1 MGHRFRACSC
11 RGQRFVSRGEN
22 TVTVAQLGFEQERM
36 SLRFQVR
43 KEARN
48 VNAGVV
54 AEHVFRP
61 GEDIF
66 QIRAGHEPEGNIAV
80 NAAESKV
87 INVASKGRNIGALA
101 GIELH
106 DENIF
111 SVEIEV
117 KRQVERER
125 SVSAFVFAKPR
136 AVDPYGRSRHGAT
149 EIYENVTPACCRW
162 QAEAPP
168 IDLYEAIRLLIKA
181 VPRQPLVGV
190 GDRDLLET

>member
-1 MGHRFRACSC
+1 MDG
-11 RGQRFVSRGEN
+11 GEK
-22 TVTVAQLGFEQERM
+22 TVTVGQVGLEEKGVG
-36 SLRFQVR
+36 LRFQVGN
-43 KEARN
+43 EARN

-101 GIELH
+101 GIELD

-117 KRQVERER
+117 RRQVERER
-125 SVSAFVFAKPR
+125 SVSAVVFAKPH
-136 AVDPYGRSRHGAT
+136 AVDPYG
-149 EIYENVTPACCRW
+149 
-162 QAEAPP
+162 
-168 IDLYEAIRLLIKA
+168 
-181 VPRQPLVGV
+181 
-190 GDRDLLET
+190 